1 MVYDMVMKKSHFG
14 RHDKIQLN
22 YFLITKMY
30 IQYDAILLFFF
41 TFPNNYF
48 SSTYS
53 EPHTVLG
60 IKERTVKK
68 LHMSFLLI
76 HT

>member
-1 MVYDMVMKKSHFG
+1 
-14 RHDKIQLN
+14 
-22 YFLITKMY
+22 MY

-41 TFPNNYF
+41 NFPDNYF
-48 SSTYS
+48 SNTYS

-60 IKERTVKK
+60 IEERAVNK